1 MYPFM
6 AIIALQSSNNA
17 SSRAMK
23 MSVVDRVEGL
33 TDVSTIIRRFDTMIQ
48 RYGGAINRL
57 RMERDQRD
65 MERRLREEQDRA
77 YLESLKADQEKV
89 HDGIGISFRIVNAHL
104 ECSFNRNDKHVK
116 HVRKLHEQKKQP
128 NLLNKN
134 VWNKQRNDNNT
145 FVTCA
150 VPLLLNLIQ
159 AMMAK

>member
-1 MYPFM
+1 M
-6 AIIALQSSNNA
+6 AIIALQSSNNS

-33 TDVSTIIRRFDTMIQ
+33 TDVPTIIRRFDTMIQ

-89 HDGIGISFRIVNAHL
+89 WHGELRLLIVNIHM
-104 ECSFNRNDKHVK
+104 ECVLNRNDKHVK
-116 HVRKLHEQKKQP
+116 HVRRLRVQKKQP
-128 NLLNKN
+128 SLLNKN
-134 VWNKQRNDNNT
+134 VWNKQRSDNNT

-150 VPLLLNLIQ
+150 APLLLNLIQ